1 VNRVDLAA
9 EAFPL
14 VCVGLAFVALALAL
28 AVKLYRSIFPARR
41 DVLPRPTAAAMRDA
55 QSDFRQSER
64 TDARYI

>member
-1 VNRVDLAA
+1 VNRVHLAA

-41 DVLPRPTAAAMRDA
+41 DVLPPPVFDSRNT
-55 QSDFRQSER
+55 QEFFRR
-64 TDARYI
+64 RNT